1 MSGPG
6 YHQGLRTRAKLIVL
20 KGFGQVIISIS
31 PEKKLNWRLSSSRGS
46 EIGVTKE

>member
-31 PEKKLNWRLSSSRGS
+31 PEKKNELAAEVLSW
-46 EIGVTKE
+46 E